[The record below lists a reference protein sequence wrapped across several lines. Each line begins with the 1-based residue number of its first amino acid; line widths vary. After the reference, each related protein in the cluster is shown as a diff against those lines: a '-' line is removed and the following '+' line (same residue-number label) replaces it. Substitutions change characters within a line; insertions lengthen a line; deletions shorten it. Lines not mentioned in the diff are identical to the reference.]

1 MAYIDQIIVLEK
13 CLDGMSPAEVYQCQ
27 LDNKIC
33 YLKKI
38 DTIFAQTTYSVKRE
52 AEMMLW
58 LSDKLM
64 VPAVIEYG
72 TRAQA
77 EYLLMSALKGK
88 HINCFVDQPEKY
100 IEYLAKAIRQLQAI
114 DISNCPFSS
123 QLDFRLKEL
132 KYLLDHNLADV
143 DSANWDPSTTFT
155 QPLKLYQWLC
165 QHRPPEE
172 LCFSHGDVGANFL
185 VAGDD
190 LCFYD
195 LARCGIADKWVNI
208 AFCVRDI
215 REYFPNSDYEKLFF
229 ERLELEPNY
238 EKINYYILL
247 DEMF

>member
-88 HINCFVDQPEKY
+88 HINCFVDQPEK
-100 IEYLAKAIRQLQAI
+100 I
-114 DISNCPFSS
+114 
-123 QLDFRLKEL
+123 
-132 KYLLDHNLADV
+132 H
-143 DSANWDPSTTFT
+143 
-155 QPLKLYQWLC
+155 
-165 QHRPPEE
+165 
-172 LCFSHGDVGANFL
+172 
-185 VAGDD
+185 
-190 LCFYD
+190 
-195 LARCGIADKWVNI
+195 
-208 AFCVRDI
+208 
-215 REYFPNSDYEKLFF
+215 
-229 ERLELEPNY
+229 
-238 EKINYYILL
+238 
-247 DEMF
+247 

>member
-1 MAYIDQIIVLEK
+1 
-13 CLDGMSPAEVYQCQ
+13 
-27 LDNKIC
+27 
-33 YLKKI
+33 
-38 DTIFAQTTYSVKRE
+38 
-52 AEMMLW
+52 MMLW

-195 LARCGIADKWVNI
+195 LARCGIADKWVDI
-208 AFCVRDI
+208 AF
-215 REYFPNSDYEKLFF
+215 
-229 ERLELEPNY
+229 
-238 EKINYYILL
+238 
-247 DEMF
+247 